1 MLLADVQ
8 LCIAGASNMAQLNA
22 QHAALTPPR
31 HMPACCRPEMQDSS
45 NTDLMLDKLRATATD
60 LFWALQQPVQQGEWC
75 GGGCG
80 TQVHAKYLQVNVV
93 LLCHV
98 PWH

>member
-1 MLLADVQ
+1 
-8 LCIAGASNMAQLNA
+8 
-22 QHAALTPPR
+22 
-31 HMPACCRPEMQDSS
+31 
-45 NTDLMLDKLRATATD
+45 MLDKLRATATD